1 MARERCKKS
10 YDDILAYLKKHGQ
23 ITAKEAN
30 LKLGQ
35 SRQSALLRLLRLE
48 NDGVVR
54 VKALLPGR
62 RNTMGPT
69 KVFELSDAQHKA
81 VDPSPQPDTVHLA
94 ETRHLQAVWR

>member
-54 VKALLPGR
+54 VKALIPGR

-81 VDPSPQPDTVHLA
+81 VDQSPIPGAVALP
-94 ETRHLQAVWR
+94 ETRHLQSLWR